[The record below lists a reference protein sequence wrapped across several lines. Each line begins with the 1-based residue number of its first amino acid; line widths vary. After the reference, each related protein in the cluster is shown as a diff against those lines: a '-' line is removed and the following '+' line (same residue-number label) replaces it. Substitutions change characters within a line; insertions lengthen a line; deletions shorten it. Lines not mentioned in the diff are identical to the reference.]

1 MKKHLLAAVGL
12 CCITLLA
19 ACNDN
24 EAADDQTAVAVVN
37 GTEITESE
45 FVNTLKQR
53 YGEAT
58 LEEMIR
64 RDILLKAG
72 ENIELT
78 DEEIQAELDK
88 FRTNLGVQDDE
99 ELLNVLRSQ
108 FNIEADSLDTFTEEY
123 IIPPLI
129 LQQLAS
135 ADVEVTEEAKQ
146 AYYEEN
152 SEQFSEQVEASH
164 ILVEDEATAQEVLDK
179 LEAGE
184 DFAALAEEY
193 SIDGSAANGGELG
206 YFGKGRMVA
215 PFEEAAFSLE
225 VGEISEPVES
235 DYGFHIIKVT
245 GQKASYED
253 FAADIEQILIQEQ
266 SKSTEEVMNELL
278 EQSDIDI
285 RDQQFSDLFTSDAS
299 ESAAE

>member
-1 MKKHLLAAVGL
+1 MKKNLLAAVGL

-53 YGEAT
+53 YGDAT

-72 ENIELT
+72 EDIELT
-78 DEEIQAELDK
+78 DEEIQEELDK

-129 LQQLAS
+129 LQHLAS

-152 SEQFSEQVEASH
+152 SDQFSEQVEASH
-164 ILVEDEATAQEVLDK
+164 ILVEDEETAQEVLDK

-184 DFAALAEEY
+184 DFAALAQEY

-215 PFEEAAFSLE
+215 PFEEVAFSLE

-253 FAADIEQILIQEQ
+253 FADDIEQLLIQEQ
-266 SKSTEEVMNELL
+266 SKSSEEVMNELL

-285 RDQQFSDLFTSDAS
+285 RDQQFSDLFASDES